1 MISYGKGFQ
10 PANTQNSSMS
20 LQKRWVVGIPVLV
33 TLSIFVFFSLV
44 SSDIKIES
52 EFEKKDRMAP
62 QLEFKL
68 PDGSASNL
76 ESLRGT
82 ALLLNFWA
90 TWCNPCL
97 EEMPSL
103 RALEE
108 HFPSNLKVLAIN
120 IQETPRAELED
131 KIQGIVLPRNL
142 IFNVKRSQIAQY
154 KLEGL
159 PYSIFVNR
167 EGIPV
172 KTYEGPRNWDSP
184 EILKE
189 IKELLK

>member
-1 MISYGKGFQ
+1 MTLK
-10 PANTQNSSMS
+10 
-20 LQKRWVVGIPVLV
+20 KKWVIGVPVV
-33 TLSIFVFFSLV
+33 VIAGIFVFFSLV

-52 EFEKKDRMAP
+52 ELEKKDKLAP
-62 QLEFKL
+62 QLDFKL
-68 PDGSASNL
+68 PDGNDSSL

-90 TWCNPCL
+90 TWCAPCL

-108 HFPSNLKVLAIN
+108 HFPNSLKVLAIN
-120 IQETPRAELED
+120 IQETSKAELED
-131 KIQGIVLPRNL
+131 KLQGTVFPRNL
-142 IFNVKRSQIAQY
+142 IFNVKRSQIAHY
-154 KLEGL
+154 KLEGI
-159 PYSIFVNR
+159 PFSILINR

-172 KTYEGPRNWDSP
+172 KTYEGPRDWDSS
-184 EILKE
+184 EMLRE

>member
-1 MISYGKGFQ
+1 MTLMK
-10 PANTQNSSMS
+10 
-20 LQKRWVVGIPVLV
+20 KWVVGVPVV
-33 TLSIFVFFSLV
+33 VIVGIFVFFSLV
-44 SSDIKIES
+44 SSDLKIES
-52 EFEKKDRMAP
+52 DLEKKDRLAP

-68 PDGSASNL
+68 PDGRASSL

-131 KIQGIVLPRNL
+131 KIQGIVFPKNL
-142 IFNVKRSQIAQY
+142 IFNVKRSQIAHY

-159 PYSIFVNR
+159 PFSILVNR
-167 EGIPV
+167 EGVPV

-184 EILKE
+184 EMLRE
-189 IKELLK
+189 IKEFLK